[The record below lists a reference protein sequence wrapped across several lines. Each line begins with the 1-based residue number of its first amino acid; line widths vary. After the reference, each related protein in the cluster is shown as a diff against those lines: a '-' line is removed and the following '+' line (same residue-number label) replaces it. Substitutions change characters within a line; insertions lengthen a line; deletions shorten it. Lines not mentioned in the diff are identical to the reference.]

1 MTKIFIGGSR
11 KITRLH
17 QLVIDRIENITN
29 KNLTILIGDA
39 NGVDK
44 YVQKYL
50 SDKNYRNV
58 VVFCS
63 GKFCRNNIGNWETR
77 NIDVNDGEKGFN
89 FYAVKDHQMAKEAS
103 YGFMIWDAKSR
114 GTLNNVISL
123 LKEKK
128 KVLIYFAPEKLF
140 YTLRST
146 Y

>member
-11 KITRLH
+11 KITRLP

-63 GKFCRNNIGNWETR
+63 VSR
-77 NIDVNDGEKGFN
+77 NILISSPLCIFCHV
-89 FYAVKDHQMAKEAS
+89 VAKAS
-103 YGFMIWDAKSR
+103 RLYG
-114 GTLNNVISL
+114 
-123 LKEKK
+123 
-128 KVLIYFAPEKLF
+128 
-140 YTLRST
+140 
-146 Y
+146 